1 MNYIGW
7 LPGTGYLIRRKKQRK
22 KGRSKN
28 VYFLGMSH
36 EIYHSNKDFI
46 DKIGLSFGGVP
57 DSNSYSFE
65 FAKRVNAE
73 KAWVHFVL
81 KFS

>member
-36 EIYHSNKDFI
+36 EIYHSDKDFI
-46 DKIGLSFGGVP
+46 DKIALSFGGVP
-57 DSNSYSFE
+57 DSNFYSFE
-65 FAKRVNAE
+65 FAKRANAE
-73 KAWVHFVL
+73 KAWVQFVL